1 MAIASIRPAAV
12 AGHFYPSD
20 PELLRNQ
27 VNEMLTAAM
36 PAEELTTPPKAVVV
50 PHAGYIYSGMI
61 AANGYAPVQALRKHV
76 HRVVLLGPAHR
87 MAVRGCVLPAA
98 QGFATPLGVV
108 PVDLRTTTMLQTL
121 PDVSV
126 DDRPHA
132 QEHCLEVQLP
142 FLQTMLDDF
151 EIVPLLVGTSS
162 PDEIADVLEILWGG
176 PETLIVI
183 SSDLSHYLGYEDSR
197 ALDRSTAR
205 QMLDLRPCLHGEQAC
220 GAHALNGLLTLAARR
235 GLEPYLL
242 DLRNS
247 GDTAGDR
254 CRVVGYASVA
264 FVEFPS
270 ESVHALRH

>member
-1 MAIASIRPAAV
+1 IASIRPAAV

-27 VNEMLTAAM
+27 INEMLTAAM
-36 PAEELTTPPKAVVV
+36 PAEELATPPKAVVV
-50 PHAGYIYSGMI
+50 PHAGYMYSGMI
-61 AANGYAPVQALRKHV
+61 AANGFAPVQMLRKHIR
-76 HRVVLLGPAHR
+76 RVVLLGPPHR

-151 EIVPLLVGTSS
+151 EIVPLLVGKSS
-162 PDEIADVLEILWGG
+162 PEDIADLLDILWGG
-176 PETLIVI
+176 
-183 SSDLSHYLGYEDSR
+183 
-197 ALDRSTAR
+197 A
-205 QMLDLRPCLHGEQAC
+205 
-220 GAHALNGLLTLAARR
+220 
-235 GLEPYLL
+235 
-242 DLRNS
+242 
-247 GDTAGDR
+247 
-254 CRVVGYASVA
+254 
-264 FVEFPS
+264 
-270 ESVHALRH
+270 